1 MTKGIIYAMT
11 TVVPGL
17 IKIGKTGSN
26 NFEQRMYN
34 LEHNG
39 YFNVVG
45 LHRRFAIE
53 VEDYDEKEAL
63 LDEIFSKSRVPDS
76 ELFALDIDLVIQLL
90 SSLRGIKFPPRKSQK
105 RRRSTPQLKPVP
117 ARKTGLVSP
126 REHTTLSEKAARA
139 RLRKLRWNMPGAN
152 LSLKQE
158 RMFSVFRKADGCP
171 RQDAMQI
178 FKTAFSCKMSP
189 APPPQR
195 LRMLYLATLQT
206 GGTSGIPK
214 TERSWKR
221 SALNN
226 RAI

>member
-17 IKIGKTGSN
+17 IKIGKTGCN

-39 YFNVVG
+39 YFNVAG

-90 SSLRGIKFPPRKSQK
+90 SSFEGHQVYPKEESKEAAFDAATEARSSKEDWSCIPEGTYHLKRKSRAGKIAEASMEYARGKFIVKAGAHVLSVPEGQWAPEAI
-105 RRRSTPQLKPVP
+105 RNADIQNGVLMQDVSCASPSTAAHVVLGHS
-117 ARKTGLVSP
+117 ANGW
-126 REHTTLSEKAARA
+126 REWHTENGK
-139 RLRKLRWNMPGAN
+139 KL
-152 LSLKQE
+152 E
-158 RMFSVFRKADGCP
+158 TFRT
-171 RQDAMQI
+171 Q
-178 FKTAFSCKMSP
+178 
-189 APPPQR
+189 
-195 LRMLYLATLQT
+195 
-206 GGTSGIPK
+206 
-214 TERSWKR
+214 
-221 SALNN
+221 
-226 RAI
+226 

>member
-17 IKIGKTGSN
+17 IKIGKTGCN

-90 SSLRGIKFPPRKSQK
+90 SSFEGQQVYPKEESKEAVFDAATDARSSKEDWSRIPEGTYYLKRKSRAGK
-105 RRRSTPQLKPVP
+105 IAKASMEYAKGKFIV
-117 ARKTGLVSP
+117 KTGAHVLSVPEGRWAPEARRNADIQNGVLMQDVSCASP
-126 REHTTLSEKAARA
+126 STAAHVVLGHSANGWREWHTENGK
-139 RLRKLRWNMPGAN
+139 KL
-152 LSLKQE
+152 E
-158 RMFSVFRKADGCP
+158 TFRT
-171 RQDAMQI
+171 Q
-178 FKTAFSCKMSP
+178 
-189 APPPQR
+189 
-195 LRMLYLATLQT
+195 
-206 GGTSGIPK
+206 
-214 TERSWKR
+214 
-221 SALNN
+221 
-226 RAI
+226 